1 MVRCGERDKEKRSVS
16 IAVRAREL
24 FSPMR
29 NPGNLREMVYDKVE
43 DKGVI

>member
-1 MVRCGERDKEKRSVS
+1 MMVRCGERYEKKKSVG

-29 NPGNLREMVYDKVE
+29 NPGNLISWDCDNVE
-43 DKGVI
+43 DGV